1 MMICKKIKLY
11 IQALLKAKKYDNIVI
26 LGYNCE
32 VAYRFFKQYKFVDS
46 SLFAWSYVT
55 FEQLKFFLENPDK
68 VANGDFFLEH
78 GMFTCKNS
86 GISFHGRTDLTAITD
101 VSKIDNDVLENEKAE
116 LRSRIAYLKE
126 KFYRYCSNGKN
137 TLFIRKISSKEAENI
152 NLTDNINWLYQ
163 KLSSICSNDFK
174 LILVCEKRFSEK
186 LQLQNTKII
195 VKTVEKYSPDEN
207 VTDKKA
213 GDKFGW
219 RLIFTEFQPAKV
231 KKQSKKLKFEEIN

>member
-1 MMICKKIKLY
+1 MSFHKFKLY
-11 IQALLKAKKYDNIVI
+11 INALLNAKKYENIVM

-32 VAYRFFKQYKFVDS
+32 VAYRFFRQYKFVDS
-46 SLFAWSYVT
+46 SLFAWTYVT

-68 VANGDFFLEH
+68 VATGDFFLEH

-86 GISFHGRTDLTAITD
+86 GISFHGRTDLTAVTD
-101 VSKIDNDVLENEKAE
+101 VLQIDKEALEKEKAE
-116 LRSRIAYLKE
+116 LRSRIEYLKE
-126 KFYRYCSNGKN
+126 KFYKYCSNGKS
-137 TLFIRKISSKEAENI
+137 TVFIRKISAKEAQNP
-152 NLTDNINWLYQ
+152 NLLDNLNWLYQ
-163 KLSSICSNDFK
+163 KLSSICSNDFR
-174 LILVCEKRFSEK
+174 LVLVCEKAFSQK
-186 LQLQNTKII
+186 LQFDNPKII

-219 RLIFTEFQPAKV
+219 RLIFTEFQPAKI